1 MKSGSDRMA
10 SSDPRLPAAIPAE
23 SLPAS
28 DGRTRRGQSRR
39 APKRTSAVPCLPVTL
54 MTGSMTAAGTQD
66 GRDVG
71 GVNAA

>member
-1 MKSGSDRMA
+1 
-10 SSDPRLPAAIPAE
+10 
-23 SLPAS
+23 
-28 DGRTRRGQSRR
+28 
-39 APKRTSAVPCLPVTL
+39 VTL